1 MDKLI
6 QRFLRYV
13 QVPTASNGAS
23 ETCPS
28 TPEQKILGALLA
40 EEMQAMGIADAAMDD
55 NGYVYGTI
63 PSNIEGEQP
72 PVIGFIA
79 HMDVVR
85 DVPWTDIKT
94 RIIRYEGGR
103 LVLNEALGLCL
114 EPGLDEGLEA
124 CVGKQLI
131 VTDGTTLLGAD
142 NKAGIAEIMAM
153 AQYYI
158 EHPEVPHGTIKI
170 GFTPDEEIGR
180 GANKFDVPGFGAD
193 FAYTVDGGPAGEL
206 SFETFSAASALVEV
220 KGYNVHPGSAKNKMK
235 NALEIAM
242 QLHGLMPAAQ
252 KPQHT
257 EGHEGFIHLNGF
269 TGNPDGASM
278 RYIIRDHDDGLL
290 EEKKAHMQRAADYI
304 NSVWG
309 EGTVTLTLRDGYR
322 NMAPVIKQHWHLIE
336 NAREAIRR
344 AGVPVLLEPV
354 RGGTDG
360 CKLTYMGLPCPNLG
374 VGGYGFHGKHEFA
387 CVEEMQ
393 TCVEILKNIVAVY
406 AEKR

>member
-94 RIIRYEGGR
+94 RIVRYEGGR

-206 SFETFSAASALVEV
+206 SFETFSAASALVEI

-257 EGHEGFIHLNGF
+257 EGHEGFIHLTGF

-322 NMAPVIKQHWHLIE
+322 NMAPVIKEHWHLIE